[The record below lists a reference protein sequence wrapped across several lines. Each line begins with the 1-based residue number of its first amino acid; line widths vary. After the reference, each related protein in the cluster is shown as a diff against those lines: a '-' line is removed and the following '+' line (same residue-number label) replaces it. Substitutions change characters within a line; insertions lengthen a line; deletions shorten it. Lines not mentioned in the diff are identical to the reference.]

1 MYNAPVIKRAL
12 DIIRLIV
19 KEQRHLGIT
28 EIAQTL
34 SINKSTAFGILR
46 SLEEQGFIVKDK
58 SSKKYSMGQQLFE
71 LSKMVFKRTDIATIA
86 KPFLERLVELV
97 EETVFMGV
105 KEEDR
110 LKIVQVVEAKKD
122 LKISSPIGAYLP
134 IMAGA
139 AGKACLSAMKD
150 KEIEDLVDRKGLPH
164 FTDNSINDMDYFMK
178 EIHATRRTGY
188 AIDLE
193 EYIKGIRGIATL
205 IRSEGEPLAALWI
218 AGFTSSM
225 TDQKL
230 PKIARHLLLA
240 AQLIGTRVE
249 SQMGPNHL
257 DNVDEMTRHFL
268 TENGRA
274 DADP

>member
-12 DIIRLIV
+12 DIVWLIV
-19 KEQRHLGIT
+19 KEQRNLGIT
-28 EIAQTL
+28 EIAQRL

-46 SLEEQGFIVKDK
+46 ALEEQGFIVKDK

-71 LSKMVFKRTDIATIA
+71 LSKMVFTRTDIATVA

-122 LKISSPIGAYLP
+122 LKISSPIGAHLP

-150 KEIEDLVDRKGLPH
+150 KEIEDLVKRKGLPH
-164 FTDNSINDMDYFMK
+164 FTDNSIADVDLFMK
-178 EIHATRRTGY
+178 EIRKAQRTGY

-205 IRSEGEPLAALWI
+205 IRSEGEVVATLWV

-225 TDQKL
+225 NDQKM

-240 AQLIGTRVE
+240 AQLIGARVS
-249 SQMGPNHL
+249 SQIGPNY
-257 DNVDEMTRHFL
+257 VDSMEEMMRPSL
-268 TENGRA
+268 AENMETT
-274 DADP
+274 DL